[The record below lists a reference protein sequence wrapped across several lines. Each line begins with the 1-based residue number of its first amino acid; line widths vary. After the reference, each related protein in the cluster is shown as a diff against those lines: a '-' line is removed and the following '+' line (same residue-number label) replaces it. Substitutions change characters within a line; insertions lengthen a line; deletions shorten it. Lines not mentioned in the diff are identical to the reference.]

1 MQIRIA
7 LPSKGRI
14 SGPSVE
20 LLEKAGIGLV
30 DNSNRKLF
38 SNTFDPEISVMF
50 TRAADIP
57 EYVADGAADI
67 GITGFDLVKEK
78 NVDVTV
84 LDDLNFGK
92 TRLVIAAPE
101 DSKFKTKDDLKNIKT
116 VATEFPYLT
125 STYLK
130 ENGIDAKILSLSG
143 ATEVAPLIGVA
154 DVIADLTSTGTT
166 LKMNHLRELDT
177 VIESSVVLIGNN
189 DSLKD
194 KYEKIEAIKTGINGV
209 IKAEG
214 KKLIMVNVEKNKL
227 NEIKNTI
234 PGMGGPTVSE
244 VYGNDSIVAVHSV
257 ISEKEVFSTIN
268 KLRKIGAKD
277 LLVVPIERI
286 LEEKND

>member
-1 MQIRIA
+1 MKIRIA

-14 SGPSVE
+14 SAPAVE
-20 LLEKAGIGLV
+20 LLEKAGIGLT

-67 GITGFDLVKEK
+67 GITGYDLVCEK
-78 NVDVTV
+78 DVDVEI
-84 LDDLNFGK
+84 LEDLKFGS

-101 DSKFKTKDDLKNIKT
+101 DSEIQTKEDLKNIKT
-116 VATEFPYLT
+116 IATEFPT
-125 STYLK
+125 ITKKYLK
-130 ENGIDAKILSLSG
+130 KNSIDAKILSLSG

-166 LKMNHLRELDT
+166 LKMNHLREIDT
-177 VIESSVVLIGNN
+177 IIESSVQLIANK
-189 DSLKD
+189 DSIKE
-194 KYEKIEAIKTGINGV
+194 KSEKIEEIQTGITGV
-209 IKAEG
+209 LHADG
-214 KKLIMVNVEKNKL
+214 KKLIMANVNKDDLENVKDAM
-227 NEIKNTI
+227 

-244 VYGNDSIVAVHSV
+244 VYGDKNMVAVHSV
-257 ISEKEVFSTIN
+257 ISEKEVFQTIN
-268 KLRKIGAKD
+268 KLRKTGAKD

-286 LEEKND
+286 LEE